1 MQNPNVGA
9 STENFKTD
17 LQGAHSRDH
26 VCHLPLKYVQ
36 TQGASNCIHLEQKLS
51 HTGSVDHA
59 SGYRVHQECIC
70 HFYFLFFPLFLNLNL
85 IPWNY
90 PVRDR
95 SPQMQGRWMLMMSFS
110 FRSLQIS
117 WWPWG
122 YSASTLIWRPSISW
136 SLIGRPCTTL
146 WR

>member
-9 STENFKTD
+9 STENF
-17 LQGAHSRDH
+17 
-26 VCHLPLKYVQ
+26 VPLKYVQ
-36 TQGASNCIHLEQKLS
+36 IQVASNCIHLEQRLS
-51 HTGSVDHA
+51 HTGSVNHA
-59 SGYRVHQECIC
+59 SGCWVHREYIS
-70 HFYFLFFPLFLNLNL
+70 FLFSLLLFPLFLNLNL
-85 IPWNY
+85 IPWNN

-122 YSASTLIWRPSISW
+122 YSASTLTWRPSISW